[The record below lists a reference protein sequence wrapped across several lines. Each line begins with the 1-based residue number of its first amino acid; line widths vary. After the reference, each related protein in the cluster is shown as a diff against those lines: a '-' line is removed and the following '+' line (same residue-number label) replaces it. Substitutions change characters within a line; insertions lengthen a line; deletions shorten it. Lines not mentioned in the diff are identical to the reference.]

1 VNPKPFLNSLMGT
14 SVIVKLKWSQ
24 EYKGEYARRLLSSC
38 SGNSNSATAARLR
51 VPHSAAAGRL
61 DSTDAYMNIQ
71 LSNTEECVLLRLPLH
86 ASNPLV
92 QDHRRGGARQHRRGP
107 HSVQPPLHVHSTV

>member
-1 VNPKPFLNSLMGT
+1 MNPKPFLNSLMGT

-71 LSNTEECVLLRLPLH
+71 LSNTEE
-86 ASNPLV
+86 
-92 QDHRRGGARQHRRGP
+92 
-107 HSVQPPLHVHSTV
+107 